1 MLCEWKWWDSEL
13 TQASGY
19 HLATSDLT
27 SLCYCARGRTEKKKK
42 WYFPQRASLVS
53 WSCRSFIDTYFSYL
67 SMLYPYIPDLCFTH
81 LHITSPSEIFFSV
94 VFIITQLA
102 SHAFPRKGLEGEGK
116 EEIETFISSSSIS
129 SVYPWIIST
138 VCFTLR

>member
-1 MLCEWKWWDSEL
+1 
-13 TQASGY
+13 
-19 HLATSDLT
+19 
-27 SLCYCARGRTEKKKK
+27 
-42 WYFPQRASLVS
+42 
-53 WSCRSFIDTYFSYL
+53 
-67 SMLYPYIPDLCFTH
+67 MLYPYIPDLCFTH

-102 SHAFPRKGLEGEGK
+102 SHAFPRKGLEGKGK

-138 VCFTLR
+138 VCFTLH